1 MERDPIRQK
10 IRDLLWERGLNMR
23 EASLAI
29 GRNVSYLHGFLERET
44 PRVLS
49 HQDAAKLAGL
59 LGCEAQE
66 LHHAERPPRRKG
78 PKTKKRR
85 RQEGMDPG
93 PAPLAAVPE
102 VDVEAS
108 AGPGAL
114 AEEFVAERARWFL
127 PEGMIR
133 YEGDASPAALRVLRV
148 RGESM
153 EPELSEGDR
162 LLVDT
167 ARRVPETGEMFV
179 LFDGNGLVVKRVEH
193 VNPGTGSG
201 TGDDG
206 GAPALRLKSANPD
219 YADYTCLA
227 QDVHIVGKVLWTVRK
242 V

>member
-1 MERDPIRQK
+1 MERDPVRQK
-10 IRDLLWERGLNMR
+10 IRDLLWKRGMNMR

-29 GRNVSYLHGFLERET
+29 GRNASYLHGFLERGM
-44 PRVLS
+44 PKVLS
-49 HQDAAKLAGL
+49 HQDAGKLAGL
-59 LGCEAQE
+59 LGCKPEE

-78 PKTKKRR
+78 AGAKKRR
-85 RQEGMDPG
+85 SALSDQG
-93 PAPLAAVPE
+93 PVPLAPIPE

-114 AEEFVAERARWFL
+114 ADEFVAERARWFL

-133 YEGDASPAALRVLRV
+133 YEGDTSPGAIRVLRV
-148 RGESM
+148 HGESM

-167 ARRVPETGEMFV
+167 ARRIPATGEMFV
-179 LFDGNGLVVKRVEH
+179 LWDGEGLVVKRVEH
-193 VNPGTGSG
+193 VHA
-201 TGDDG
+201 DG
-206 GAPALRLKSANPD
+206 AAHELRLKSANPD

-227 QDVHIVGKVLWTVRK
+227 EDVHIVGKVLWTVRR

>member
-1 MERDPIRQK
+1 MERDPVRQK
-10 IRDLLWERGLNMR
+10 IHDLLWKRGMNMR

-29 GRNVSYLHGFLERET
+29 GRNVSYLHGFLERGT
-44 PRVLS
+44 PKVLS
-49 HQDAAKLAGL
+49 HQDAATLAGV
-59 LGCEAQE
+59 LGCKAGE
-66 LHHAERPPRRKG
+66 LHHADRPSRRKG
-78 PKTKKRR
+78 AAAKKKHPR
-85 RQEGMDPG
+85 GMERG
-93 PAPLAAVPE
+93 PVPLSAIPE

-114 AEEFVAERARWFL
+114 ADEFVAERARWFL
-127 PEGMIR
+127 PEGMIC
-133 YEGDASPAALRVLRV
+133 YEGGAAPGSIRVLRV

-179 LFDGNGLVVKRVEH
+179 LWDGAGLVVKRIERVH
-193 VNPGTGSG
+193 A
-201 TGDDG
+201 DG
-206 GAPALRLKSANPD
+206 GAAPGLRLKSANPE

-227 QDVHIVGKVLWTVRK
+227 EDVHIVGKVLWTVRR

>member
-1 MERDPIRQK
+1 MERDPVRQK
-10 IRDLLWERGLNMR
+10 IRDLLWKRGMNMR

-29 GRNVSYLHGFLERET
+29 GRNVSYLHGFLERGT
-44 PRVLS
+44 PKVLS
-49 HQDAAKLAGL
+49 HQDAETLAGV
-59 LGCEAQE
+59 LGCETEE

-78 PKTKKRR
+78 TKTRKRR
-85 RQEGMDPG
+85 RQAMESG
-93 PAPLAAVPE
+93 PVPLSPIPE
-102 VDVEAS
+102 VAVEAS

-114 AEEFVAERARWFL
+114 ADEFVTERARWFL

-133 YEGDASPAALRVLRV
+133 YEGGAVPSAIRVLRV

-179 LFDGNGLVVKRVEH
+179 LWDGNGLVVKRVEH
-193 VNPGTGSG
+193 VRA
-201 TGDDG
+201 DG
-206 GAPALRLKSANPD
+206 GAPELRLKSANPD
-219 YADYTCLA
+219 YDDYTCLA
-227 QDVHIVGKVLWTVRK
+227 EDVHIVGKVLWTVRR

>member
-1 MERDPIRQK
+1 MDRDPVRQK
-10 IRDLLWERGLNMR
+10 IRDLLWKRGMNMR

-44 PRVLS
+44 PKVLS
-49 HQDAAKLAGL
+49 HQDAAKLAEL
-59 LGCEAQE
+59 LGCKPEA

-78 PKTKKRR
+78 DGVKKRR
-85 RQEGMDPG
+85 QKEMEQG
-93 PAPLAAVPE
+93 PVPLAGIPE

-114 AEEFVAERARWFL
+114 ADEFVAERARWFL

-133 YEGDASPAALRVLRV
+133 YEGGAAPGAIRVLRV

-179 LFDGNGLVVKRVEH
+179 LWDGGGLVVKRVEH
-193 VNPGTGSG
+193 VRD
-201 TGDDG
+201 DDG
-206 GAPALRLKSANPD
+206 AAPELRLKSANPD

-227 QDVHIVGKVLWTVRK
+227 EDVHIVGKVLWTGRRV
-242 V
+242 

>member
-1 MERDPIRQK
+1 MERDPVRLK
-10 IRDLLWERGLNMR
+10 IRDLLWKRGMNMR

-29 GRNVSYLHGFLERET
+29 GRNVSYLHGFLERGT
-44 PRVLS
+44 PKVLS
-49 HQDAAKLAGL
+49 HQDAETLAGV
-59 LGCEAQE
+59 LGCETEE
-66 LHHAERPPRRKG
+66 LHHVERPPRRKG
-78 PKTKKRR
+78 TGTRKRR
-85 RQEGMDPG
+85 RKEMEQG
-93 PAPLAAVPE
+93 PVPLAGIPE

-114 AEEFVAERARWFL
+114 ADEFVAERARWFL

-133 YEGDASPAALRVLRV
+133 YEGGAAPGAIRVLRV

-179 LFDGNGLVVKRVEH
+179 LWDGNGLVVKRVEH
-193 VNPGTGSG
+193 VRA
-201 TGDDG
+201 DG
-206 GAPALRLKSANPD
+206 GAPELRLKSANPD

-227 QDVHIVGKVLWTVRK
+227 EDVHIVGKVLWTVRR

>member
-1 MERDPIRQK
+1 MERDPVRQK
-10 IRDLLWERGLNMR
+10 IRDLLWKRGMNMR

-29 GRNVSYLHGFLERET
+29 GRNVSYLHGFLERGT
-44 PRVLS
+44 PKVLS
-49 HQDAAKLAGL
+49 HQDAEKLAGV
-59 LGCEAQE
+59 LGCETEA
-66 LHHAERPPRRKG
+66 LYHAERPPRRKG
-78 PKTKKRR
+78 AGAKKRR
-85 RQEGMDPG
+85 GQGVEEGPV
-93 PAPLAAVPE
+93 PLAAVPE

-133 YEGDASPAALRVLRV
+133 YEGDASPGAIRVLRV

-167 ARRVPETGEMFV
+167 ARRVPATGEMFV
-179 LFDGNGLVVKRVEH
+179 LWDGSGLVVKRVEP
-193 VNPGTGSG
+193 VPGDVS
-201 TGDDG
+201 
-206 GAPALRLKSANPD
+206 APELRLKSTNPD

-227 QDVHIVGKVLWTVRK
+227 EDVYIVGKVLWTVRR